1 MMSYNGGLIV
11 LREIALK
18 LGLADV
24 ITKPLPDDRN
34 PQRLVP
40 SYNPSV

>member
-1 MMSYNGGLIV
+1 MSSDGGLVV

-24 ITKPLPDDRN
+24 ITKPLPDASD
-34 PQRLVP
+34 PLQA
-40 SYNPSV
+40 